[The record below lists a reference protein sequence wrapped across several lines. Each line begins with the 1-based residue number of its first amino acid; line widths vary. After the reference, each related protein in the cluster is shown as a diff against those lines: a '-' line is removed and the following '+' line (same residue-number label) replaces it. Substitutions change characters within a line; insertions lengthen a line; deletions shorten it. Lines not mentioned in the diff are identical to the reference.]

1 MGEVPNIKFVDICEL
16 KNFIFF
22 LIQLN
27 LFEILAGFFYEKGIN
42 PSVMLVWIIK
52 IIRE

>member
-1 MGEVPNIKFVDICEL
+1 MGEAPHIEFVDICEL

-27 LFEILAGFFYEKGIN
+27 LFEILTGFFYKKGIN
-42 PSVMLVWIIK
+42 PSVMLV
-52 IIRE
+52 